1 MALFSECR
9 PQCAQTV
16 LDTADIVR
24 DGDFSPTDSPTGK
37 DTARRTTIVFG
48 FQSIQS
54 GFQAYLPRR
63 SSQKILA
70 EPFASLEYPFGQTDF
85 PDETVLHQPPSD
97 RHRRGLFS
105 FPPLPFRLPDFQGCD
120 IAY

>member
-1 MALFSECR
+1 GRGCDRRDGWVGLSSGPERLRASLWLESEAFNESEMALFSECR

-63 SSQKILA
+63 SSQKILSRTFRVTRIPLWA
-70 EPFASLEYPFGQTDF
+70 NGF
-85 PDETVLHQPPSD
+85 P
-97 RHRRGLFS
+97 R
-105 FPPLPFRLPDFQGCD
+105 
-120 IAY
+120 

>member
-1 MALFSECR
+1 MTAMHELATEILRLLYRREMALFSECR

-63 SSQKILA
+63 SSQKILSRTFRVTRIPLWA
-70 EPFASLEYPFGQTDF
+70 NGF
-85 PDETVLHQPPSD
+85 P
-97 RHRRGLFS
+97 R
-105 FPPLPFRLPDFQGCD
+105 
-120 IAY
+120 